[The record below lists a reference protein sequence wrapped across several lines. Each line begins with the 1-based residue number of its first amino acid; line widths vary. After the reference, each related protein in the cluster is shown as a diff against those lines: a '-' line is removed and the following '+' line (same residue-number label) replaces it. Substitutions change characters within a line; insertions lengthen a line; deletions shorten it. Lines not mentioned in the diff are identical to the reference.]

1 MFLSPEILT
10 LQILNFVFL
19 FFSSIAFY
27 LSLKIYLSW
36 DIHSTSKKQYKLEK
50 QSYLTS
56 VIIKYIFII
65 KLPIFLFFIFTLDKL
80 SDIVTGAMCA
90 AGIVDA
96 ATYGSYLLTLK
107 IINLY
112 LFGFWLIMHN
122 KDIKEEK
129 LPYTKQKFGL
139 FLIIFVLFIFEIIV
153 EVLMFNNFDISQLVS
168 CCGTL
173 YSSNNSSYISALFQ
187 VDNSIIVGIFYI
199 NFLVMIGFYFFKQKE
214 LFALSNV
221 FYLLTS
227 IIGLSIFFGTYIY
240 ELPTHHCPFCFLQ
253 QEYYHIGYLI
263 YILLFIGTFNGI
275 VSGFMKDN
283 KRSMNN
289 SLLFNFL
296 YLLLVSSY
304 PIVFY
309 IKNGVWL

>member
-122 KDIKEEK
+122 KDINEEK

-187 VDNSIIVGIFYI
+187 VDNSIIIGIFYI